1 MIQLCFASFLMKYFL
16 RSLLP
21 ALVLTLLLSACTSK
35 DPKSPSFV
43 VAKGDGLKITR
54 AELTKERDLQL
65 KVTQMPVDKIPPA
78 QLAAI
83 ESQILDQ
90 MINKALLLR
99 DAGKPTDEMKKQ
111 VKERMERVRQGFA
124 DEAAFK
130 AQLAKAGLTPERME
144 EEMLTQL
151 LIEQAVSEKIKPE
164 SITVSPTDIETFY
177 RENMRLWQQPD
188 LIRAR
193 HILIRVADTASP
205 ADKDAKRKVIDAI
218 RKRIASGES
227 FEKVAKEVSEDPG
240 SAENGG
246 LLPLFGK
253 NQMVPEFEKAAFSQ
267 EVNKLGPVVT
277 SPYGYHI
284 IEVLE
289 KRAAR
294 TVPLEEVRDEI
305 AKHLVVRGRAKA
317 VQALLAQ
324 MKKDANV
331 QIFLPTPPTPS
342 TPPVAMPA
350 K

>member
-1 MIQLCFASFLMKYFL
+1 MKL
-16 RSLLP
+16 IPHRIAP
-21 ALVLTLLLSACTSK
+21 VLAVALLLTACSSK
-35 DPKSPSFV
+35 DPKSPSFI

-65 KVTQMPVDKIPPA
+65 KVTQMPMDKIPAP

-83 ESQILDQ
+83 EAQVLDQ
-90 MINKALLLR
+90 MINKSMLLK
-99 DAGKPTDEMKKQ
+99 DAGKSTPEIQKQ

-144 EEMLTQL
+144 EEMETQL
-151 LIEQAVSEKIKPE
+151 LIEKTVSEKIKPE
-164 SITVSPTDIETFY
+164 SITVSPADVEAFY

-188 LIRAR
+188 LVRAR
-193 HILIRVADTASP
+193 HILIRVAETAS
-205 ADKDAKRKVIDAI
+205 AEEKASKKKAIDAV
-218 RKRIASGES
+218 RKRIAGGES

-246 LLPLFGK
+246 LLPMFSK
-253 NQMVPEFEKAAFSQ
+253 NQMVPEFERAAFSQ
-267 EVNKLGPVVT
+267 DVNKLGSVVT

-305 AKHLVVRGRAKA
+305 NKHLMIRGRAKA

-324 MKKDANV
+324 MKKDAHV
-331 QIFLPTPPTPS
+331 QVFLPPPPAPTPTS
-342 TPPVAMPA
+342 SAPA
-350 K
+350 ASAQSKTSS